1 MSEALKVRL
10 PRVLK
15 EVRVLG
21 AVSPTYGSLPSLDT
35 AETVDMDGELE
46 SAREEAFQHG
56 YEKATSEWA
65 ARLDGVLLG
74 LDKEA
79 GLLSDC
85 RKDFL
90 ESLEQS
96 VVDLGIA
103 VAEKFLISERERR
116 RYSISTIVKTMLENV
131 EDKGQKITIA
141 LNPADMEPIS
151 TEGVTVKDG
160 PFKAIKLIGDPA
172 VPLAGC
178 RLESGMGSVAVSL
191 EEQMKEIRRVLMEM
205 EVPEDDGRGD

>member
-1 MSEALKVRL
+1 LSEALKVRL

-21 AVSPTYGSLPSLDT
+21 SVSPTYGSLPNLDA
-35 AETVDMDGELE
+35 AETVDLDGELE

-56 YEKATSEWA
+56 YEKAASEWA
-65 ARLDGVLLG
+65 ARLDGVLLS

-79 GLLSDC
+79 SLLSDC
-85 RKDFL
+85 RKEFL
-90 ESLEQS
+90 ESLERS

-116 RYSISTIVKTMLENV
+116 RYSISAIVRTLLDKV

-160 PFKAIKLIGDPA
+160 PFKAIKLVGDPA

-178 RLESGMGSVAVSL
+178 RLESGMGSVAVGL
-191 EEQMKEIRRVLMEM
+191 EEQMKEIRKLLMEM